1 MNSFEDICKEITV
14 KPKRWLITGVAGFIG
29 SNILEKLLLL
39 DQEVIGL
46 DNFSTGYKKNLEEV
60 KNIVPEK
67 NWAKFQFIDG
77 DISLLDDC
85 IKATMGVDYVLHQA
99 ALGSVPR
106 SIEDPILTNV
116 NNINGF
122 LNMLVASRD
131 NNVKRFVFAASSST
145 YGDHPGLPKIEEEI
159 GSPLSPYAVTK
170 YVNELYAEVF
180 ATNYGTEYVGLRYF
194 NIFGK
199 RQDPDGAYA
208 AVIPKWVDSLANG
221 LPITI
226 NGDGETSRD
235 FCYVDNAVQANIIS
249 ACSEKEDAV
258 NQIYNV
264 AIGERT
270 SLNELHDLITQ
281 ILAKHIN
288 PREKVVNYEDF
299 RPGDV
304 RHSLASIEK
313 ASTLIGYSPT
323 HNILNGLEIAVPW
336 YLKNI
341 KNLL

>member
-145 YGDHPGLPKIEEEI
+145 YGYHPGLPKIEEEI
-159 GSPLSPYAVTK
+159 GQYDEIK
-170 YVNELYAEVF
+170 E
-180 ATNYGTEYVGLRYF
+180 
-194 NIFGK
+194 IF
-199 RQDPDGAYA
+199 
-208 AVIPKWVDSLANG
+208 
-221 LPITI
+221 
-226 NGDGETSRD
+226 
-235 FCYVDNAVQANIIS
+235 
-249 ACSEKEDAV
+249 
-258 NQIYNV
+258 
-264 AIGERT
+264 
-270 SLNELHDLITQ
+270 
-281 ILAKHIN
+281 
-288 PREKVVNYEDF
+288 
-299 RPGDV
+299 
-304 RHSLASIEK
+304 LAS
-313 ASTLIGYSPT
+313 
-323 HNILNGLEIAVPW
+323 
-336 YLKNI
+336 
-341 KNLL
+341 